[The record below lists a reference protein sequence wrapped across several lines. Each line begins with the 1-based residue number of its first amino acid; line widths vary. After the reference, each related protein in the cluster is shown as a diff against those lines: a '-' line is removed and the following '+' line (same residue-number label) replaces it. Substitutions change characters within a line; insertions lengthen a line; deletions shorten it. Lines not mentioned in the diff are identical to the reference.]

1 MDVLILLCVVLVT
14 GFGRALQTK
23 FSKYGWFLMPL
34 GVVYWTILASAHVSK
49 GVEVIS
55 KVVDPH

>member
-1 MDVLILLCVVLVT
+1 MDVLCVVLVT

-34 GVVYWTILASAHVSK
+34 GVVYWTILASAHISE

-55 KVVDPH
+55 EVEGL